1 MQPSKL
7 LDWAGQTCVVL
18 ASGPS
23 LTDEQLAAVAD
34 AHVRVIT
41 VNSTVFKY
49 PVDPDVVYAGDFMW
63 WKVNGRD
70 AKMRT
75 FGGADRWTCDRTAAE
90 RYGLNWVKGVNA
102 LGLGRGPHIH
112 TNGNSLAQAI
122 NLAYLFGCR
131 RILLLGADM
140 KLGPNGERHWHP
152 DHPSPLMQ
160 GQDFSGWLF
169 KFNHLAVDLKKE
181 SCEVVNCSPGSAMTC
196 FPMSTIE
203 KELG

>member
-23 LTDEQLAAVAD
+23 LTYEQASHAHQYAD
-34 AHVRVIT
+34 KIVT
-41 VNSTVFKY
+41 VNSS
-49 PVDPDVVYAGDFMW
+49 VYTSLEPPHIAYGGDFLW
-63 WKVNGRD
+63 HKINAQKVKREYPY
-70 AKMRT
+70 A
-75 FGGADRWTCDRTAAE
+75 ALWTCDRTAAE

-140 KLGPNGERHWHP
+140 KLGPNGEKHWHAN
-152 DHPSPLMQ
+152 HPSPLMQ
-160 GQDFSGWLF
+160 GQDFSGWLH

-181 SCEVVNCSPGSAMTC
+181 GCEVINCTPGSAMTC

-203 KELG
+203 KELR

>member
-1 MQPSKL
+1 MTPSKL
-7 LDWAGQTCVVL
+7 LDWSGDTTVIL

-23 LTDEQLAAVAD
+23 LTDEQVWAADESRAK
-34 AHVRVIT
+34 IISI
-41 VNSTVFKY
+41 NSTTFRRSVF
-49 PVDPDVVYAGDFMW
+49 PSVVYGGDFLFYKTYIQQLKLQMP
-63 WKVNGRD
+63 KGN
-70 AKMRT
+70 
-75 FGGADRWTCDRTAAE
+75 FWTCDRTAAE

-112 TNGNSLAQAI
+112 TNGNSLAQSI

-140 KLGPNGERHWHP
+140 KLGSKGEKHWHA

-169 KFNHLAVDLKKE
+169 KFNHLAADLKKE
-181 SCEVVNCSPGSAMTC
+181 GVEVVNCTPGSAMTC

>member
-1 MQPSKL
+1 MQPSKPL
-7 LDWAGQTCVVL
+7 NWAGQTCVVL

-23 LTDEQLAAVAD
+23 LTNEPLAAVAD
-34 AHVRVIT
+34 AHVRTIT

-63 WKVNGRD
+63 WKANDREV
-70 AKMRT
+70 KMRT

-102 LGLGRGPHIH
+102 QGLSRGSYIH
-112 TNGNSLAQAI
+112 TNGNSGAQAI

-131 RILLLGADM
+131 RILLLGFDM
-140 KLGPNGERHWHP
+140 KLGPKGEKHWHP

-160 GQDFSGWLF
+160 GQTFGDWLH
-169 KFNHLAVDLKKE
+169 KFNFLAVDLKQVG
-181 SCEVVNCSPGSAMTC
+181 CEVINCSPGSALTC
-196 FPMSTIE
+196 FQMSTIE
-203 KELG
+203 KELA

>member
-1 MQPSKL
+1 MTRPSKL

-23 LTDEQLAAVAD
+23 LTDEQLAVVAD
-34 AHVRVIT
+34 SRARPRVIAINT
-41 VNSTVFKY
+41 TFTRM
-49 PVDPDVVYAGDFMW
+49 PFADVLYAGDFLW
-63 WKVNGRD
+63 HKVNNAAYRKSFRGD
-70 AKMRT
+70 V
-75 FGGADRWTCDRTAAE
+75 WTCDRTAAE

-102 LGLGRGPHIH
+102 LGLGAGPHIH

-140 KLGPNGERHWHP
+140 KLGLNGERHWHP

-160 GQDFSGWLF
+160 GQDFSGWIH
-169 KFNHLAVDLKKE
+169 KFNHLAVDLKKVE
-181 SCEVVNCSPGSAMTC
+181 CEVINCSPGSALTC
-196 FPMSTIE
+196 FPMSAIE
-203 KELG
+203 KELV